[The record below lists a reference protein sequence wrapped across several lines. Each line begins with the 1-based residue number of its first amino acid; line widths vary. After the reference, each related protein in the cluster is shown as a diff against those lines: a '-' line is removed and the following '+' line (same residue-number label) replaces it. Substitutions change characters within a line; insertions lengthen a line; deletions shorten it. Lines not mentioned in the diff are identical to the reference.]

1 MGTVPIE
8 SFMEVQLKFF
18 TAEEFIKAHLRH
30 GQHHKKRYVRIE
42 DAKPQ
47 TLSEHT
53 HIAGI
58 EYAKG
63 SEFKVFETQNFG
75 WICFKGNTKTPDGK
89 VPGKIIHKW

>member
-1 MGTVPIE
+1 M
-8 SFMEVQLKFF
+8 KFYNV
-18 TAEEFIKAHLRH
+18 EDFIKNHLRT
-30 GQHHKKRYVRIE
+30 GQHWNKKMIMME

-47 TLSEHT
+47 TLKEDS
-53 HIAGI
+53 HIGGC
-58 EYAKG
+58 EYAAG